1 MPMQTVAV
9 IPARGGSRGLPRKNL
24 RLLGGVPLVV
34 HTIRAALAAALV
46 DRVIVS
52 TDDETIARVS
62 RQAGAEVPFT
72 RPAHLAGDEAT
83 TFAVIRHAVDW
94 LEESTARRVDFVVTL
109 QPTSPLRP
117 GGVIDEAIEL
127 VRGGAHRSAVTVAEI
142 PFAAPTVGLLSE
154 GRFRA
159 SVTLTDPRRQ
169 VAPSAVRLTGAVYVT
184 SRDLLDEGRL
194 TDGAPAA
201 ILTHGAAAI
210 DIDSAADLAVAR
222 RAMRADSLDG

>member
-1 MPMQTVAV
+1 MHTVAV
-9 IPARGGSRGLPRKNL
+9 IPARGGSRGIPRKNL
-24 RLLGGVPLVV
+24 RLVGGVPLVV
-34 HTIRAALAAALV
+34 HSIRAALAAASI

-62 RQAGAEVPFT
+62 RNAGAEVPFT
-72 RPAHLAGDEAT
+72 RPSHLAGDDAT

-94 LEESTARRVDFVVTL
+94 LEQSTARRVDVVVTL

-117 GGVIDEAIEL
+117 AGVIDDAVRL
-127 VRGGAHRSAVTVAEI
+127 VRDGAHRAAVTVAEI
-142 PFAAPTVGLLSE
+142 PFAAPTVGILSD

-169 VAPSAVRLTGAVYVT
+169 VAPSAVRLTGAVFVT

-201 ILTHGAAAI
+201 IVTHGAAAL
-210 DIDSAADLAVAR
+210 DIDTPADLAAAR
-222 RAMRADSLDG
+222 RALRAGPPDG

>member
-1 MPMQTVAV
+1 MPMHTVAV

-34 HTIRAALAAALV
+34 HTIRAALSAASI

-52 TDDETIARVS
+52 TDDEAIARVS
-62 RQAGAEVPFT
+62 RAAGAEVPFT
-72 RPAHLAGDEAT
+72 RPAHLAGDDTT
-83 TFAVIRHAVDW
+83 TFAAVRHAVDW
-94 LEESTARRVDFVVTL
+94 LEHSTGRRIDVVVTL

-117 GGVIDEAIEL
+117 AAVIDDAVRL
-127 VRGGAHRSAVTVAEI
+127 VREGGHRSAVTVAEI
-142 PFAAPTVGLLSE
+142 PFPAPTVGIVSD

-184 SRDLLDEGRL
+184 SRELLDEGRL
-194 TDGAPAA
+194 TEGAPAA
-201 ILTHGAAAI
+201 IVTGGAAAI
-210 DIDSAADLAVAR
+210 DIDTAADLAAAR
-222 RAMRADSLDG
+222 RALRAGGRDG